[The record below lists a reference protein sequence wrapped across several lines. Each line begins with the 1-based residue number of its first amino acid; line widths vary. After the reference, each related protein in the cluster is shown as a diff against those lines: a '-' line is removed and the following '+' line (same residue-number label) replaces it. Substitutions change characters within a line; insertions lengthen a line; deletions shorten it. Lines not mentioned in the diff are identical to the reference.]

1 MKWWKNF
8 NYNYNFFQ
16 LLYYFFLGKRAPLM
30 IMLNYKSYSKKSANE
45 KILSIEIK
53 NRKIV
58 NQFTLNHVILRGEIR
73 QNLALLVLIA
83 EIKNTF
89 YWQIIYTKHRKK
101 WKIYSFHPTTKNASL
116 PSKNKSKH
124 KNIKVTDSN
133 KPLWQLSTQ

>member
-1 MKWWKNF
+1 
-8 NYNYNFFQ
+8 
-16 LLYYFFLGKRAPLM
+16 M

-58 NQFTLNHVILRGEIR
+58 NQFTLNHIILKGEIR

-89 YWQIIYTKHRKK
+89 C
-101 WKIYSFHPTTKNASL
+101 
-116 PSKNKSKH
+116 
-124 KNIKVTDSN
+124 
-133 KPLWQLSTQ
+133 